1 MPGKGSLTQAEMFK
15 GLNLL
20 PGPKEKKAKLFN
32 QLIQMLPEEEEKG
45 GSLKNC
51 KQSNKKM
58 YSDPL

>member
-32 QLIQMLPEEEEKG
+32 
-45 GSLKNC
+45 
-51 KQSNKKM
+51 
-58 YSDPL
+58 